1 MASAEFLDRSIV
13 KFCPIMHLL
22 AKNLSVDSKN
32 QPKTTSSKM
41 AIPVRLFFQKAVQT
55 LLSEL
60 RGISVIS
67 SLTFFDVP

>member
-1 MASAEFLDRSIV
+1 MASAEFFDRSIV

-22 AKNLSVDSKN
+22 AKNLTVDSKN

-41 AIPVRLFFQKAVQT
+41 AIPVWLFFQKAVQT

-60 RGISVIS
+60 RGILVIS
-67 SLTFFDVP
+67 SLTFFDVL